1 MLQGWVIISQL
12 MLLIGTT
19 ISFNHH
25 YQLLSTLTR
34 QICYEICLHYIILLS
49 TCGAVQVVNATPHC
63 PHDAHILIPGT
74 YGYVSFCGKEL
85 RLRMEIPL
93 LIS

>member
-1 MLQGWVIISQL
+1 

-34 QICYEICLHYIILLS
+34 QICYEICLQYIILLYTGGTVWYVECYS
-49 TCGAVQVVNATPHC
+49 PHC
-63 PHDAHILIPGT
+63 PQDAYILIPGT
-74 YGYVSFCGKEL
+74 YGYVSFCGKGN
-85 RLRMEIPL
+85 
-93 LIS
+93 